1 MAGSDFLEL
10 EKFAKELEGFEQ
22 KHHNFLESFL
32 LEMAMR
38 TLAKT
43 KKLTPVD
50 TGNLRNKWEVS
61 NVVRVGKEL
70 QVHIFNP
77 EEYASHVEDG
87 HRQRKRFLPLRYLME
102 GTPKSKKLGKA
113 MVQKYGKKTATGRIS
128 RKAGPN
134 GGVKGIMLK
143 DKWIPGVH
151 MARISISQ
159 IERELPARYNR
170 EFTRFLKSLGMS

>member
-1 MAGSDFLEL
+1 MAGSDFSEL

-22 KHHNFLESFL
+22 KHRNFLESFL
-32 LEMAMR
+32 LEMGMR

-61 NVVRVGKEL
+61 NVVRIGKEL

-113 MVQKYGKKTATGRIS
+113 MVQKYGKKTATDRIS
-128 RKAGPN
+128 SKAGPN

-143 DKWIPGVH
+143 DKWVPGVH

>member
-1 MAGSDFLEL
+1 MAGSDFSEL

-50 TGNLRNKWEVS
+50 TGILRNKCEVS
-61 NVVRVGKEL
+61 NVIRFGKEL
-70 QVHIFNP
+70 QVHILNP

-151 MARISISQ
+151 LARISMSQ
-159 IERELPARYNR
+159 IEQELPARYNR